1 MKNKIHPF
9 FLWLMIALMIL
20 TVFLGFAACTALD
33 QLEISRQKTEQEQI
47 NLQDLIEFHLMSD
60 TMDNQTVSEEKPS
73 QDHESEKEK
82 TQQ

>member
-9 FLWLMIALMIL
+9 FLWLMIALIIL

-47 NLQDLIEFHLMSD
+47 NLLEQMEFHLTPDAAIINPS
-60 TMDNQTVSEEKPS
+60 TEKNT
-73 QDHESEKEK
+73 EKKLKKIKEK
-82 TQQ
+82 IQQ

>member
-33 QLEISRQKTEQEQI
+33 QLETTRQKTEQEQI
-47 NLQDLIEFHLMSD
+47 NLLEQMEFHLTPDAAIIDPS
-60 TMDNQTVSEEKPS
+60 TEKNT
-73 QDHESEKEK
+73 EKKLKKIKEK
-82 TQQ
+82 KQQ

>member
-47 NLQDLIEFHLMSD
+47 NLQEQMEFHLIPDAADHRSFPG
-60 TMDNQTVSEEKPS
+60 EKYGK
-73 QDHESEKEK
+73 DKEK

>member
-33 QLEISRQKTEQEQI
+33 QLETARQKTEQEQI

-60 TMDNQTVSEEKPS
+60 AAVIDPSTEKNT
-73 QDHESEKEK
+73 EKKLTKIKEK
-82 TQQ
+82 IQQ

>member
-1 MKNKIHPF
+1 MKNKIPPF

-33 QLEISRQKTEQEQI
+33 QLETARQKTEQEQI

-60 TMDNQTVSEEKPS
+60 AAVIDPSTEKNT
-73 QDHESEKEK
+73 EKKLTKIKEK
-82 TQQ
+82 IQQ

>member
-33 QLEISRQKTEQEQI
+33 QLETARQKTEQEQI
-47 NLQDLIEFHLMSD
+47 NLLEQMEFHLTPDAAITDPS
-60 TMDNQTVSEEKPS
+60 TEKNT
-73 QDHESEKEK
+73 EKKLKKIKEK
-82 TQQ
+82 IQQ

>member
-20 TVFLGFAACTALD
+20 TVFLGFAACSALD

-47 NLQDLIEFHLMSD
+47 NLLEQMEFHLTPDAAIIDPS
-60 TMDNQTVSEEKPS
+60 TEKNT
-73 QDHESEKEK
+73 EKKLTKIKEK
-82 TQQ
+82 IQQ